1 MRREDG
7 GAKAKR
13 HHVVPQ
19 AYLKAW
25 ADDHNRVRVFDGRTG
40 RSFTT
45 DTKNAAVR
53 SKLYTLRLP
62 DGSEWD
68 DLEAM
73 FAEVEGSLIEV
84 IRSLH
89 SGQWPLTA
97 EGRSLIANFIAL
109 QIARAPSIPETTHR
123 MIDEVTE
130 MAEKMQAAMD
140 SAKAEMS
147 PDEYTEHVAA
157 MSRVDTLS
165 SGPSYTL
172 DEFVEHH
179 RYPTLGA
186 LAAMADFVEPIAN
199 LKFTLLESPE
209 GEFLTSDQPVA
220 HWAPSGQPEWRG
232 TGLLTAEKSTLPIS
246 PHVCLQFQVPKD
258 KDGERDAYCAVT
270 RLEAALINSQT
281 CRSASRHIV
290 MRCDREYLGFQFPR

>member
-1 MRREDG
+1 MRREGG

-25 ADDHNRVRVFDGRTG
+25 ADDHNRVGVFDGRTG
-40 RSFTT
+40 KSFTT

-53 SKLYTLRLP
+53 SKLYTMRLP
-62 DGSEWD
+62 DGSERD
-68 DLEAM
+68 DLEAV
-73 FAEVEGSLIEV
+73 FAEVEGQLIEV

-109 QIARAPSIPETTHR
+109 QIARAPSILETTHR
-123 MIDEVTE
+123 MVDEVTE
-130 MAEKMQAAMD
+130 MAEKMQVAMD
-140 SAKAEMS
+140 NTKTEMS
-147 PDEYTEHVAA
+147 PDEYAEHVAT
-157 MSRVDTLS
+157 MSRVNDLS

-172 DEFVEHH
+172 DEFVELH

-186 LAAMADFVEPIAN
+186 LSAMADFVEPIAN

-220 HWAPSGQPEWRG
+220 HWAPPGQPESMG
-232 TGLLTAEKSTLPIS
+232 TGLLTAERSTLPIS
-246 PHVCLQFQVPKD
+246 PHLCLQFQVPED
-258 KDGERDAYCAVT
+258 EDDELDAQRAVT
-270 RLEAALINSQT
+270 RLEAAVINSQT

-290 MRCDREYLGFQFPR
+290 MRCDREYFGFQFPG